1 MNSDAMPRAAAHL
14 GRWPAGPL
22 RRALAALGA
31 AAALTCVGI
40 DLQQGAVVTL
50 RGFKTQGRAENGARW
65 RLQGES
71 AVIRGAV
78 YELTGVIVD
87 LDLED
92 GRTARITSRACVY
105 HQDTGLVESA
115 DAVHMESG
123 GTTLDGMGFDML
135 MADRRLRVRDAVR
148 VEMPGAGVRLDAFG
162 MGPGE
167 KPQATPEAPAEK
179 PPAP

>member
-1 MNSDAMPRAAAHL
+1 MNSDARLRA
-14 GRWPAGPL
+14 GPPTERWAAGPL
-22 RRALAALGA
+22 RRAIAVLCA
-31 AAALTCVGI
+31 AAALTCIGI

-78 YELTGVIVD
+78 YELTGVVVD

-105 HQDTGLVESA
+105 HQDSGLVESA

-162 MGPGE
+162 LAPGE
-167 KPQATPEAPAEK
+167 KPRANPDAPAVK